1 MITNKSRYAEI
12 GRRIREIPPEKPA
25 VSYEWEELVWKLCA
39 SDDAGLHGIGVRE
52 LELLRLKCPDCP
64 AFKKS

>member
-25 VSYEWEELVWKLCA
+25 VSYEWEELVRKLCA